1 VGASTPIPLGH
12 RFLPP
17 PPHTHTT
24 TTTTPPLPPPPPPLA
39 TTGKCGTVT
48 LSCLCCPF
56 TLCPPSP
63 CRLFASVMEE
73 MNRRVFEPYRAL
85 FPSAIAHTKV
95 GSLRPRTF
103 VSHLFSR
110 EGWCTS
116 RCLPRKAVPHPCCG
130 FPAVQKLDRL
140 DALLFGLIEK
150 RRKEVA
156 DGSRA
161 KAGQVDLLGEAVCAW
176 ERVGGGGGPLS
187 FPPSAVTC
195 WGPPPPHP

>member
-1 VGASTPIPLGH
+1 
-12 RFLPP
+12 
-17 PPHTHTT
+17 
-24 TTTTPPLPPPPPPLA
+24 
-39 TTGKCGTVT
+39 
-48 LSCLCCPF
+48 
-56 TLCPPSP
+56 
-63 CRLFASVMEE
+63 MEE

-95 GSLRPRTF
+95 CHCAHALLSRTSSPARVGARPAA
-103 VSHLFSR
+103 S
-110 EGWCTS
+110 
-116 RCLPRKAVPHPCCG
+116 RKAVPHPCCG

-176 ERVGGGGGPLS
+176 ERVGGGGGGGGGVVIGPLS

-195 WGPPPPHP
+195 WGPPPRHP